1 MIITAGLSPLTLLL
15 MLNPFAIFFDL
26 LVSGPMSLMGPKL
39 VYCDEA
45 LLLSSAVL
53 REGQIEFIEI
63 RERHR
68 IDSART
74 TNAVIRA
81 VFFLLSIE
89 GSTSAYV
96 VWEAEDKAP
105 SISIPAIVYPKDFD
119 FFVGVHDGPE

>member
-15 MLNPFAIFFDL
+15 MLNPFAMVFDL
-26 LVSGPMSLMGPKL
+26 LVLGPMSLMEPKL
-39 VYCDEA
+39 VYCDGA

-53 REGQIEFIEI
+53 REGQIEFIVI

-89 GSTSAYV
+89 GSISVYV

-119 FFVGVHDGPE
+119 FFVGVHDGLE